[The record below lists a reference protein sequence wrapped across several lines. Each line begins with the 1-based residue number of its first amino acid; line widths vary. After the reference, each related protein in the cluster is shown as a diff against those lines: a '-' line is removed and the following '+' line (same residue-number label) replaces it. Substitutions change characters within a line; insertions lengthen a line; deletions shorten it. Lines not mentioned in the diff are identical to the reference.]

1 MDTLTNGNTGYG
13 GVGFIVLVLLFWFFS
28 KQNEVPN
35 GYCSEMSTATASQIG
50 QQTALDN
57 AIRSQKDLC
66 DQNVLI
72 LNQNEMTRNKVDD
85 YRAEFKQDQID
96 QLRFANQKADFDNA
110 MLRQQL
116 TTQAQFN
123 TVNSNIA
130 EVQATALKV
139 PPFYPYGCTPCPATG
154 CTA

>member
-96 QLRFANQKADFDNA
+96 QLRFSQQQAQFDNA
-110 MLRQQL
+110 MLKQQL
-116 TTQAQFN
+116 ANQYQFN
-123 TVNSNIA
+123 TINTNIA
-130 EVQATALKV
+130 SLASTALKT
-139 PPFYPYGCTPCPATG
+139 PPFYPYGCTPCPATT
-154 CTA
+154 CSA